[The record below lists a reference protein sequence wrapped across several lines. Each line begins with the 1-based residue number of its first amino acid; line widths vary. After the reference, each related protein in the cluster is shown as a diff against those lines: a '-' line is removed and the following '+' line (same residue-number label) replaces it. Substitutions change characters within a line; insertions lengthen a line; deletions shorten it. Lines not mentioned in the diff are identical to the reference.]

1 MDKKS
6 IQSSLQEKFAVED
19 VKQREGGFGK
29 KLDYIPI
36 DGVIN
41 RLNDVLPLGYSWIVN
56 NTVILEGSVIVTG
69 TLEIILSDAG
79 GTEVIR
85 RSGVGAD
92 AVGKDM
98 DKAVKTAYAEAFKK
112 ACNTLGV
119 GLYLWDEEERNEL
132 ARERQNGIVD
142 SKRTFSPQQLE
153 KMKHI
158 RTSLKLTTD
167 DEVNK
172 FLKEKYQNAKVNKKA
187 DLTPTNIDEFFDF
200 AMSVVASKNP
210 NKVK

>member
-1 MDKKS
+1 MDKKTV
-6 IQSSLQEKFAVED
+6 QSKLQEKFAVED

-41 RLNDVLPLGYSWIVN
+41 RLNEVLPLGYSWTVD
-56 NTVILEGSVIVTG
+56 NTVILEGSVVVTG
-69 TLEIILSDAG
+69 TLAMNIVDERSG
-79 GTEVIR
+79 NVEVIR

-119 GLYLWDEEERNEL
+119 GLYLW
-132 ARERQNGIVD
+132 
-142 SKRTFSPQQLE
+142 F
-153 KMKHI
+153 
-158 RTSLKLTTD
+158 
-167 DEVNK
+167 
-172 FLKEKYQNAKVNKKA
+172 
-187 DLTPTNIDEFFDF
+187 
-200 AMSVVASKNP
+200 
-210 NKVK
+210 